1 MNMPAL
7 TFRQTARSIAASLLS
22 VFSAFFLCTAPAD
35 AEEAQP
41 APLETMRPHLPA
53 QYIAAFKD
61 RDILTVTNAEG
72 HAEYA
77 MIHGANAG
85 DKLKQGD
92 RKTPE
97 GVYFIV
103 EKIKYALD
111 PVEYGTQAYATD
123 YPNPVD
129 KLRGK
134 TGSGIW
140 IHSKGYPIAGKT
152 TRGCLAVGAEDIDT
166 VARSLTPGTPVM
178 IFAETE
184 DDAASDAETCK
195 KLSELS
201 RSWLSLCS
209 EKSGELALY
218 DKERFRK
225 AHGTA
230 PAPHA
235 EFARSDKKARA
246 EMLDSIQVYVLK
258 GTEYWVTFFKVHSA
272 NEAGISKTVRLYWI
286 ETEKGL
292 RIVGERVLPAA

>member
-7 TFRQTARSIAASLLS
+7 TFRQTMRAIAASLVLAL
-22 VFSAFFLCTAPAD
+22 SAFFPCAAPAD

-41 APLETMRPHLPA
+41 TPLETMRPHLPA

-61 RDILTVTNAEG
+61 RDVLTVTNAEG

-140 IHSKGYPIAGKT
+140 IHSKGYPIAGKS

-178 IFAETE
+178 IFASTE
-184 DDAASDAETCK
+184 DDAASDAKTCQTV
-195 KLSELS
+195 SELS
-201 RSWLSLCS
+201 RRWLSSCS
-209 EKSGELALY
+209 EKNGELALY

-225 AHGTA
+225 AHGAA

-235 EFARSDKKARA
+235 EFAQNDKKAHA
-246 EMLDSIQVYVLK
+246 DMLDGIRVCVLK
-258 GTEYWVTFFKVHSA
+258 GTGYWVTFFKAPSA
-272 NEAGISKTVRLYWI
+272 GGFKTVRLYWL

-292 RIVGERVLPAA
+292 KIVGERILPAA